1 MQNKDKSSFLLSPTD
16 WADVYYTVYNC
27 EIFVFPL
34 AIIIATHLKI
44 YMLLKR
50 WLPQNLANQKKVYF
64 AQTEFIFNT
73 ILTFA
78 DVNRGPSPPHGI
90 FLTYY
95 TIIEY
100 YYYYY
105 YILLVLYVILYILE
119 KKLCLLL

>member
-64 AQTEFIFNT
+64 AQTEFIFDT

-95 TIIEY
+95 PIIKY
-100 YYYYY
+100 FYFIIICY
-105 YILLVLYVILYILE
+105 
-119 KKLCLLL
+119 